1 MPSADKK
8 KAAKTAPATEK
19 REQPKPAPK
28 QEITFGVPIETDK
41 IRVEVDGTVI
51 KYHIKSTGERLEKD
65 YENAHAVMI
74 IYGRIS
80 RDPHGPYT
88 QACVGKI
95 RASKM
100 KVMPL

>member
-1 MPSADKK
+1 MPRVEKR
-8 KAAKTAPATEK
+8 AAKTAPAAEK

-28 QEITFGVPIETDK
+28 QEITFGVPIDTDK
-41 IRVEVDGTVI
+41 IRVEVEGTVI